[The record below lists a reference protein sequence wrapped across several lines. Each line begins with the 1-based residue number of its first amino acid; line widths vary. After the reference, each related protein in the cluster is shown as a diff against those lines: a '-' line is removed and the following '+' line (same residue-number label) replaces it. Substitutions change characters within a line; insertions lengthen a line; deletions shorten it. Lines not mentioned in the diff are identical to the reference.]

1 MNELADELARVVGE
15 ASSLLR
21 TVSEDVAAEKAR
33 PEAWSI
39 KEVVGHLIDSATNNH
54 QRFIRAQLAQELT
67 FPGYEQDAWV
77 QLQGYQE
84 RPWLELVEVWTLL
97 NRQLSQTL
105 RRIPASALHV
115 PCRIGSD
122 EPVTLAFL
130 AQDYLSHLR
139 HHLKQIAERST
150 A

>member
-1 MNELADELARVVGE
+1 MCGLHAAITPQPNCG
-15 ASSLLR
+15 LLQM
-21 TVSEDVAAEKAR
+21 TDV
-33 PEAWSI
+33 
-39 KEVVGHLIDSATNNH
+39 
-54 QRFIRAQLAQELT
+54 
-67 FPGYEQDAWV
+67 
-77 QLQGYQE
+77 
-84 RPWLELVEVWTLL
+84 LELVEVWTLL

-105 RRIPASALHV
+105 RRIPASALQV

-139 HHLKQIAERST
+139 RHLKQITERTT